1 MADKVTRTRSIR
13 PQVQKEGAAERGPSG
28 EEPKSRF
35 RDIDIPIALLQR
47 AITSASNN
55 KRAAEYPELMN
66 YLHAQ
71 SDAFDGQ
78 TRILIDSALA
88 EKLSKDLD
96 EHGSGRVRV
105 YDLDDSRVANIRS
118 KIKPPPVDS
127 HLVLLT
133 FKS

>member
-55 KRAAEYPELMN
+55 KGAAEYPELMN

-71 SDAFDGQ
+71 SDAFNDQ
-78 TRILIDSALA
+78 TRILIDAALA

-96 EHGSGRVRV
+96 QHGSIRVRV
-105 YDLDDSRVANIRS
+105 YDLDDSRAANIRG
-118 KIKPPPVDS
+118 KIKPAQADS
-127 HLVLLT
+127 HLVLLILR
-133 FKS
+133 